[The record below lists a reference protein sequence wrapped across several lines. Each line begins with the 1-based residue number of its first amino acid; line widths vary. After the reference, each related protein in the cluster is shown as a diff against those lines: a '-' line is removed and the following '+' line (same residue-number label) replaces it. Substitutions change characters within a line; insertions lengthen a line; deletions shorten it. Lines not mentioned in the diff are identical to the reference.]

1 MNHLWIKITGC
12 MIAASV
18 SLMATGPR
26 ITAAMFAEAKNEIVA
41 VEGAPLYAMQQ
52 QSGGLVFEI
61 VSAAL
66 KTQNETVMLTT
77 YPVRKMV
84 EYYMTQEGVLGALGR
99 SQYLPDEDKKGN
111 IIFPVCRVHEQYYYY
126 KPLHPKGITWKGS
139 LSDLKGLRYGAREEE
154 NTQTYEK
161 AGIKIEKGRSLDN
174 FKKLKAGSVDFIKES
189 ELMANVRIDTNF
201 RSDKNQFAEMKPS
214 PEESTA
220 IIIFNL
226 KNPDAKNISKKFR
239 DGLSAILENG
249 QYQAILEKYEGKNE
263 MSAGHVKQFK
273 ILWKKELLKK

>member
-1 MNHLWIKITGC
+1 
-12 MIAASV
+12 MIAVSV

-26 ITAAMFAEAKNEIVA
+26 ITAAMFTEAKNEIVA
-41 VEGAPLYAMQQ
+41 VEGPPLYAMQQ
-52 QSGGLVFEI
+52 QSGGLAFEI

-66 KTQNETVMLTT
+66 KTQNETATLTT

-84 EYYMTQEGVLGALGR
+84 DYYLTQENVLGALGR

-111 IIFPVCRVHEQYYYY
+111 IIFPVCRVHEHYYYY

-174 FKKLKAGSVDFIKES
+174 FKKLKTGSVDFIKEA
-189 ELMANVRIDTNF
+189 ELIAKGIMDTNF
-201 RSDKNQFAEMKPS
+201 GSDKNEFAVMEPS
-214 PEESTA
+214 PEESTVL
-220 IIIFNL
+220 IVFNV
-226 KNPDAKNISKKFR
+226 KNPDTKTISKKFR
-239 DGLSAILENG
+239 DGLSVILENG
-249 QYQAILEKYEGKNE
+249 QYQTIIEKYEGKNE
-263 MSAGHVKQFK
+263 ISAGHVKQFK